1 MHIIEVERLQYTYPG
16 ASAETLHGLDF
27 KVEEAEI
34 VGFLG
39 PSGAGKSTTQ
49 KILIGLL
56 KNYRGRVQVLQKE
69 VSAWGSDFYEHIGVS
84 FELPNHHQRLT
95 ALENLELFGALYAK
109 KRRDP
114 MELLERVHLA
124 GDANKRVMDFS
135 KGMKIRLNV
144 ARSLLNSPRVLFLDE
159 PTSGLDPVNAQHVK
173 DLVLELREQGTTI
186 VLTTH
191 DMMVADQL
199 CDRVAFITSG
209 EIREFE
215 NPQTLKQRHGRRV
228 VRVDYR
234 ERGDVG
240 SAPLQHEEFALDG
253 LGENRAFF
261 DLLTGVMIE
270 RIHTQETTLE
280 QVFIDVTGEQLR
292 GNS

>member
-1 MHIIEVERLQYTYPG
+1 MHIIEVEQLKYTYPG
-16 ASAETLHGLDF
+16 ASQETLHGLDF
-27 KVEEAEI
+27 AVEEAEI

-56 KNYRGRVQVLQKE
+56 KNYQGRVQVLERE
-69 VSAWGSDFYEHIGVS
+69 VAAWGADFYEHIGVS

-95 ALENLELFGALYAK
+95 ALENLQLFGSLYAGK
-109 KRRDP
+109 SRDP

-199 CDRVAFITSG
+199 CDRVAFITAG

-215 NPQTLKQRHGRRV
+215 DPRTLKLRHGRRV
-228 VRVDYR
+228 VRVEYR
-234 ERGDVG
+234 LPFEDRSEVE
-240 SAPLQHEEFALDG
+240 HEEFELDG
-253 LGENRAFF
+253 LGENEAF
-261 DLLTGVMIE
+261 LGLIRRCVIE

-280 QVFIDVTGEQLR
+280 QVFIEVTGEQLR
-292 GNS
+292 GHA